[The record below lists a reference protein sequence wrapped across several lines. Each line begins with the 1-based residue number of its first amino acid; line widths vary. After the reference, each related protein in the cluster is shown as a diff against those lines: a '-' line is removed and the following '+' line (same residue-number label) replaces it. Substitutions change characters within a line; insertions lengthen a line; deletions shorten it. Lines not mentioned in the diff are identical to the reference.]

1 MRKRPKIIKLTIWLI
16 ALALNAVKPTHN

>member
-1 MRKRPKIIKLTIWLI
+1 MRKKPKIIKLTIWLI